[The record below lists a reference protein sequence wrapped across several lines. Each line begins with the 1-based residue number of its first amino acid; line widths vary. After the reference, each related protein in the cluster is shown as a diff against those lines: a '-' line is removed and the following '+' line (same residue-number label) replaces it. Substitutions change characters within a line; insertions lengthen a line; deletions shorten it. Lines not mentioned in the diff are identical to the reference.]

1 MPIELSSIVNY
12 QLSIQSYFVRPVS
25 YPHDVDAGLQAVV
38 LLQAYLL
45 FILHDCT
52 AHADDDDL
60 LTLRCLNIE
69 TAILRIDLHALDRF
83 GPR

>member
-1 MPIELSSIVNY
+1 METE
-12 QLSIQSYFVRPVS
+12 FVRRLS

-45 FILHDCT
+45 FVHHYRA

-60 LTLRCLNIE
+60 LALRGLDIE
-69 TAILRIDLHALDRF
+69 TSILRIDLHALNRF
-83 GPR
+83 DSCRVFLFSAPWALM